1 MSSGMN
7 KHQSWDPREE
17 EKEINSSNNNRNG
30 SCYQIIE
37 QLDEEEE
44 KDNVLIKG
52 RRHKKPAKNKKS
64 GRLYEGKQAE
74 SKRVSLMD
82 I

>member
-1 MSSGMN
+1 MKN
-7 KHQSWDPREE
+7 D
-17 EKEINSSNNNRNG
+17 

-37 QLDEEEE
+37 QCDEEEE

-64 GRLYEGKQAE
+64 GGLYEGKQV
-74 SKRVSLMD
+74 KNKKVSLMD

>member
-1 MSSGMN
+1 MTLQVLN
-7 KHQSWDPREE
+7 CQDLLLLFIRIVREGVNYF
-17 EKEINSSNNNRNG
+17 I
-30 SCYQIIE
+30 CYQIIE

-52 RRHKKPAKNKKS
+52 RRHKKPVKNKKS